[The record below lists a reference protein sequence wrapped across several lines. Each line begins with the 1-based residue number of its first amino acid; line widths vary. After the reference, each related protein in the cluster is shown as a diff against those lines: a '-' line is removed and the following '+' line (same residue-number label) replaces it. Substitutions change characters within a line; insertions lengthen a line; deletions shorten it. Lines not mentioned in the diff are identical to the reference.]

1 MAIRSSRS
9 VFSVTEAT
17 VATIRLSNLFDEI
30 RSWVECQR
38 KIDVSCLVTL
48 RQCFSYLR
56 IRDLKGTIVF
66 CFVLATV

>member
-1 MAIRSSRS
+1 MVIRSSRS

-17 VATIRLSNLFDEI
+17 VATIRLSNLI

-56 IRDLKGTIVF
+56 IRNLKGTIVF